1 MIVTLRQMQYVC
13 AVAETQSFSKAAELC
28 FADQSTVSQ
37 QIKQFEEKLNI
48 KIFNRETIPLKVT
61 QEGQEVIEKCKSIL
75 NGVEELIKPIKKDI
89 QRFQ

>member
-1 MIVTLRQMQYVC
+1 MQYIC

-37 QIKQFEEKLNI
+37 QIKQFEEKLNV

-61 QEGQEVIEKCKSIL
+61 ADGEEVVEKCKAIL
-75 NGVEELIKPIKKDI
+75 NSVEELLKPIKKDVN
-89 QRFQ
+89 RFR

>member
-1 MIVTLRQMQYVC
+1 MQYVC

-37 QIKQFEEKLNI
+37 QIKLFEEKLNV

-61 QEGQEVIEKCKSIL
+61 AEGMEVVEKCKSIL
-75 NGVEELIKPIKKDI
+75 TGVEDLIKPIKKDVH
-89 QRFQ
+89 RFQ